1 MHLFEPVVLLL
12 LLYYYN
18 YYYNEPTNRY
28 IPYTSYPL
36 MCLYYLKLG
45 SRQHIIIT
53 ITMLWCRSVGQPVQQ
68 QTVEPLNGAQPLH
81 NKKSVMR
88 VVIFPLCYFNAL
100 NISQGSWLWGFKSCC
115 CLTWC
120 TSSAWNNS
128 RSHCD
133 DQSTWLDSIRWACV
147 SII

>member
-1 MHLFEPVVLLL
+1 MVKIDRITFFEYMHLFEPVVLLL

-100 NISQGSWLWGFKSCC
+100 NISQGS
-115 CLTWC
+115 
-120 TSSAWNNS
+120 
-128 RSHCD
+128 
-133 DQSTWLDSIRWACV
+133 
-147 SII
+147 